1 MIEFLLQELCDED
14 APLIGFI
21 TLQRNTDGN
30 IIVIQHK
37 VKTQEP
43 RPEEFV
49 TSLRWMAEAIEIEG
63 LPE

>member
-1 MIEFLLQELCDED
+1 MIEFLLQQLCDED

-21 TLQRNTDGN
+21 TLQRNDDGN
-30 IIVIQHK
+30 IIAVQHK
-37 VKTQEP
+37 VKRHEP